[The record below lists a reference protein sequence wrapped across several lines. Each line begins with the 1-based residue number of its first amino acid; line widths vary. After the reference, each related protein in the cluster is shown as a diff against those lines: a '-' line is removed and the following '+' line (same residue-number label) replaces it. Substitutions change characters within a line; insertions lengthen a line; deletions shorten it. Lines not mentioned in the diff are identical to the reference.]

1 MHRKKEV
8 IIMAEE
14 YLTKEQRKKYL
25 AELNQEQREVLN
37 KYKKYKINSGLLT
50 QVNQDGVFWQ
60 LQEELVNENYDFH
73 NPKESPLVCSCGK
86 HVKYLYI
93 CKASDSDQIKKF
105 GRNHLQQE
113 AGIPAKVITQVN
125 KLHHEIDRGTDIIIS
140 QYHEGTRF
148 PQEDYQ
154 TAMEHDLLNDL
165 DSKKKSMFQEF
176 EEVNLPLYFDDAE
189 ILQNTVERYEAEQRW
204 IAYQKKMKEEE
215 EQRQREEKEREEE
228 EKRQQAL
235 REQAEQLQSKQKE
248 LQLNG
253 LNDTWQKVFKGNED
267 LIKQYF
273 LKYFH
278 YKLTCYIMFNEGE
291 FEKGSVI
298 HSPSETK
305 QLAFD
310 FLDENPDIEEELDK
324 QDPHLIKKLA
334 FAKDSKLLF
343 KILLSRNVISFDDN
357 GQLIY
362 IGNAE

>member
-1 MHRKKEV
+1 MINV
-8 IIMAEE
+8 AEE

-25 AELNQEQREVLN
+25 AELNQDQREVLN
-37 KYKKYKINSGLLT
+37 KYKKYKVNSGLLT

-60 LQEELVNENYDFH
+60 LQEELVNESYDFH
-73 NPKESPLVCSCGK
+73 NPKESPLICSCGK
-86 HVKYLYI
+86 HVKYLYV

-125 KLHHEIDRGTDIIIS
+125 KLHHKIDRGTDIIIS

-148 PQEDYQ
+148 PHEDYQ
-154 TAMEHDLLNDL
+154 TAMEHNLLDDL
-165 DSKKKSMFQEF
+165 DDKKQAMFQEF
-176 EEVNLPLYFDDAE
+176 EEVNLPLYFEDAE
-189 ILQNTVERYEAEQRW
+189 ILQDAVERYEAEQRW

-228 EKRQQAL
+228 EEEEKRQQAL
-235 REQAEQLQSKQKE
+235 REEAEQLRRKQRE
-248 LQLNG
+248 LQLKG
-253 LNDTWQKVFKGNED
+253 LNDTWQKVFEGNED
-267 LIKQYF
+267 LIPMYS

-278 YKLTCYIMFNEGE
+278 IKLTCYIMFNEGK
-291 FEKGSVI
+291 FERGSVI
-298 HSPSETK
+298 RLPSEIK
-305 QLAFD
+305 QVAFD
-310 FLDENPDIEEELDK
+310 FLDENPDIENELDS

-343 KILLSRNVISFDDN
+343 KILLSRNVVSVDEN

-362 IGNAE
+362 TGNAE

>member
-1 MHRKKEV
+1 
-8 IIMAEE
+8 MAEE

-204 IAYQKKMKEEE
+204 IAYQN
-215 EQRQREEKEREEE
+215 
-228 EKRQQAL
+228 L

-248 LQLNG
+248 LQLKG

-278 YKLTCYIMFNEGE
+278 YKLTCYVMFNEGS
-291 FEKGSVI
+291 FEKGTAI
-298 HSPSETK
+298 RLPSETK
-305 QLAFD
+305 QVIWD
-310 FLDENPDIEEELDK
+310 FLDEKPDIEEELNR

>member
-1 MHRKKEV
+1 MQ
-8 IIMAEE
+8 ITE
-14 YLTKEQRKKYL
+14 YLTKEKRASYL
-25 AELNQEQREVLN
+25 AELNQAQRNVLK
-37 KYKKYKINSGLLT
+37 KYKKYKVNSSLLT
-50 QVNQDGVFWQ
+50 QVNQDGVFWK
-60 LQEELVNENYDFH
+60 LQKELVNEDYDLH
-73 NPKESPLVCSCGK
+73 NPKASPLVCSCGK

-176 EEVNLPLYFDDAE
+176 EEVNLPLYFEDAE
-189 ILQNTVERYEAEQRW
+189 ILQDAVERYEAEQRW

-228 EKRQQAL
+228 EKRQQAF
-235 REQAEQLQSKQKE
+235 QAEQERIEREQQEMRFK
-248 LQLNG
+248 G
-253 LNDTWQKVFKGNED
+253 IYDTWQKVFRDNKD
-267 LIKQYF
+267 LIRKYS
-273 LKYFH
+273 LHYFH
-278 YKLTCYIMFNEGE
+278 VKLTCYIMFNEGK
-291 FEKGSVI
+291 FDKGTVI
-298 HSPSETK
+298 HLPSETK

-310 FLDENPDIEEELDK
+310 FLDKNPDIEDELDS
-324 QDPHLIKKLA
+324 QDPYLIKKLA

-343 KILLSRNVISFDDN
+343 KILLSRNVISIDEN
-357 GQLIY
+357 GELVY
-362 IGNAE
+362 TGLTGK

>member
-1 MHRKKEV
+1 
-8 IIMAEE
+8 
-14 YLTKEQRKKYL
+14 
-25 AELNQEQREVLN
+25 
-37 KYKKYKINSGLLT
+37 
-50 QVNQDGVFWQ
+50 
-60 LQEELVNENYDFH
+60 
-73 NPKESPLVCSCGK
+73 
-86 HVKYLYI
+86 
-93 CKASDSDQIKKF
+93 
-105 GRNHLQQE
+105 
-113 AGIPAKVITQVN
+113 
-125 KLHHEIDRGTDIIIS
+125 
-140 QYHEGTRF
+140 
-148 PQEDYQ
+148 
-154 TAMEHDLLNDL
+154 
-165 DSKKKSMFQEF
+165 MFQEF

-215 EQRQREEKEREEE
+215 EKRQREEKKREEE
-228 EKRQQAL
+228 EKKQQAL

-248 LQLNG
+248 LQLKG

-278 YKLTCYIMFNEGE
+278 YRLTCYVMFNEGS
-291 FEKGSVI
+291 FEKGTAIRLPTETNQVI
-298 HSPSETK
+298 W
-305 QLAFD
+305 D
-310 FLDENPDIEEELDK
+310 FLDEKPDIEEELNK